1 MPENPCVVIGGSEED
16 KIPALVTEFSIK
28 SRCLVDVEVIQTYN
42 KDRPMFERNP
52 NPTLFSLVRWWVP
65 ELRNFKGR
73 AIYLDSDMVILDD
86 ICKIF
91 NLPMNTCA
99 VLRTPDPSV
108 MLIDC
113 EHEGIKHWDAWK
125 IRDAI
130 DAGFQTVMP
139 EYDGLDYDE
148 QVGRVRGL
156 VAYAHARDAA
166 VEAQVGTLAGMGSE
180 HGVSTDPQQAR
191 AFVEAT
197 GIDLFSAAIGN
208 VHCLRS
214 GTAAVDLALLRQI
227 GEAVDRPLVIHG
239 GSGFPAAAIPEA
251 IDCGVAKF
259 NIGTALKVAYRDA
272 IQQALD
278 SAGDRVDIHD
288 LFGRGAATDAM
299 TTGRIAVKE
308 RVLDFMKLYNCTG
321 KA

>member
-1 MPENPCVVIGGSEED
+1 MPLTPITSLLADARTRAYAVGYFESWNLESLQAVIDAAEE
-16 KIPALVTEFSIK
+16 
-28 SRCLVDVEVIQTYN
+28 SRSPVIVGFN
-42 KDRPMFERNP
+42 GMFLCSPQR
-52 NPTLFSLVRWWVP
+52 LVREQLEVYAAMSLAAARTATVP
-65 ELRNFKGR
+65 V
-73 AIYLDSDMVILDD
+73 AV
-86 ICKIF
+86 IF
-91 NLPMNTCA
+91 NEC
-99 VLRTPDPSV
+99 D
-108 MLIDC
+108 DD
-113 EHEGIKHWDAWK
+113 DA

-139 EYDGLDYDE
+139 EYDRIDYDE
-148 QVGRVRGL
+148 QVGRVRDL
-156 VAYAHARDAA
+156 VVYAHARDAA
-166 VEAQVGTLAGMGSE
+166 VEAQVGTLAGMGIE
-180 HGVSTDPQQAR
+180 HGVATDPQQAK

-197 GIDLFSAAIGN
+197 GIDLFSAVIGN

-272 IQQALD
+272 LQQALD
-278 SAGDRVDIHD
+278 SAGDTVDIHD

-299 TTGRIAVKE
+299 TSGRVAVKE

-321 KA
+321 TA

>member
-1 MPENPCVVIGGSEED
+1 MPLTPMTSLLAGARARAYAVGYFESWNLESLQAVIDAAEE
-16 KIPALVTEFSIK
+16 
-28 SRCLVDVEVIQTYN
+28 SRSPVIVGFN
-42 KDRPMFERNP
+42 GMFLCSPQR
-52 NPTLFSLVRWWVP
+52 LVREQLEVYAAMSLAAARTATVP
-65 ELRNFKGR
+65 V
-73 AIYLDSDMVILDD
+73 AV
-86 ICKIF
+86 IF
-91 NLPMNTCA
+91 NECA
-99 VLRTPDPSV
+99 ND
-108 MLIDC
+108 
-113 EHEGIKHWDAWK
+113 DA

-139 EYDGLDYDE
+139 EYDRIDYDE
-148 QVGRVRGL
+148 QVGRVRDL
-156 VAYAHARDAA
+156 VVYAHARDAA
-166 VEAQVGTLAGMGSE
+166 VEAQVGTLAGMGIE
-180 HGVSTDPQQAR
+180 HGVATDPQQAK

-197 GIDLFSAAIGN
+197 GIDLFSAVIGN
-208 VHCLRS
+208 VHSLRS

-272 IQQALD
+272 LQQALD
-278 SAGDRVDIHD
+278 SAGDTVDIHD

-299 TTGRIAVKE
+299 TSGRVAVKE

-321 KA
+321 TA